1 MVCYRAVCEGP
12 CMNKKNTLSRFKEK
26 EREARRELI
35 MDSAEKVFANSPFD
49 RVSMR
54 EIANDAGIATS
65 SIYTYFPNQDTLF
78 VEVTLRNT
86 NALIDELNAII
97 AASPR
102 HELIERT
109 MNAFLEFISRHDSHF
124 RMMVL
129 FMTRGNLNPESLHKL
144 NEMMR
149 RGLDVFENIFT
160 AIGYAGDK
168 RMLAHLFL
176 ASLNGILVTYRK
188 LPGRTEEQVMAHM
201 EKVGQVMADL
211 ITKSV

>member
-1 MVCYRAVCEGP
+1 
-12 CMNKKNTLSRFKEK
+12 MNKKNTLSRFKEK